1 MKVFISTYSKGTKQ
15 VWILKCSKE
24 YKKTMQIEH
33 LVSDEDASHNLW
45 IHYEKQS
52 NVDLKPL
59 TICNKYNELNS
70 WLQLYI
76 CVHIFKLVCACIYA
90 TKFDVNNF

>member
-1 MKVFISTYSKGTKQ
+1 
-15 VWILKCSKE
+15 
-24 YKKTMQIEH
+24 MQIEH

-70 WLQLYI
+70 
-76 CVHIFKLVCACIYA
+76 
-90 TKFDVNNF
+90 